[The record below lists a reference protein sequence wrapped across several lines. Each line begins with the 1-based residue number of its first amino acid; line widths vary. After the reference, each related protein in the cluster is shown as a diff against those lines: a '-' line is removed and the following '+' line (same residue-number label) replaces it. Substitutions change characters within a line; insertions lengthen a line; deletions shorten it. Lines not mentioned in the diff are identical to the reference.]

1 MKEQKIEIINEER
14 YTKLIVETN
23 DGKKI
28 AEITSTDATPASGYR
43 IRLTPKYD

>member
-28 AEITSTDATPASGYR
+28 AEITSTDPTPPTRYR
-43 IRLTPKYD
+43 NKLTPKYN